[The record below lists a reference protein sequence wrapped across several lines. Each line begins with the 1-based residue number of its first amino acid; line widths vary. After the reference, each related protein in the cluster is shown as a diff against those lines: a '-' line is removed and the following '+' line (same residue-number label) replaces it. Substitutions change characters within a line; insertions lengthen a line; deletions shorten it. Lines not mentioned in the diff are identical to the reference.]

1 MCRFL
6 PKRSNKEETNKMSR
20 TSFAVIS
27 IASLLIPSATE
38 AACERYIRAATHYDG
53 ERVAVA
59 FQDLVTCSEDEAA
72 ANFDRFMEQA
82 GASGS
87 EALTALAMAAINQQ
101 IWNPVWEMIGKISDY
116 SARDDIAAMIGE
128 KCSENEHIFPF
139 LQGAYYGLRSRE
151 FSQWDDALETCQSEQ
166 FNAWMMSVVE
176 TPPSTTYDEKWAT
189 VARAYIAQHGESAL
203 GPLTTAAIAASA
215 NGGPFEAILGY
226 MNDTVAP
233 SFGGNMTEE
242 QTETLQAALS
252 SVASQVSPEHGR
264 LVANRLADSGATS
277 AAAALLPAIYPDLV
291 QSNGG
296 FTYAGASIEAGTCGD
311 EQKAVIHFF
320 AVEDSGANYAV
331 AGLFDEP
338 ARAFRERIGRRCE
351 AETPWPIWSS
361 ATPISNEGE
370 LEAAIAPLIAEWE
383 GRGFEVRTREED
395 SITTH

>member
-1 MCRFL
+1 MIR
-6 PKRSNKEETNKMSR
+6 P
-20 TSFAVIS
+20 SFAVIS
-27 IASLLIPSATE
+27 LASLLIPSTSE
-38 AACERYIRAATHYDG
+38 AACERYIQAATNYSG

-59 FQDLVTCSEDEAA
+59 FQDLVSCSKDEAV

-87 EALTALAMAAINQQ
+87 EALTALALVAINQQ

-116 SARDDIAAMIGE
+116 AARDDIAAMIGE
-128 KCSENEHIFPF
+128 KCSDNENIFPF

-151 FSQWDDALETCQSEQ
+151 FSQWDDALETCQSEE
-166 FNAWMMSVVE
+166 FNAWMMTIVE
-176 TPPSTTYDEKWAT
+176 APPSTTYDEKWAT
-189 VARAYIAQHGESAL
+189 VARAYIAQHGEAAI
-203 GPLTTAAIAASA
+203 GPLTAAAIAASA

-233 SFGGNMTEE
+233 SFGGTMTATQGEA
-242 QTETLQAALS
+242 LQAALS

-264 LVANRLADSGATS
+264 LVANRLADSGATE

-320 AVEDSGANYAV
+320 TVEDSGANYAI

-338 ARAFRERIGRRCE
+338 ARTFRGRIGRRCE
-351 AETPWPIWSS
+351 AETPWPVWGS
-361 ATPISNEGE
+361 ATPIANDGA
-370 LEAAIAPLIAEWE
+370 LEAAIAPLISEWE
-383 GRGFEVRTREED
+383 SRGFEVTTREEA
-395 SITTH
+395 SITIQ